1 VANQVDKLNTI
12 SITSIEKVNTLTVA
26 NIEKIN
32 TLEFTGT
39 VDLAVN
45 TLSTDVSGNST
56 RHWGLSQAYDEDNN
70 QIIFAYGDN
79 NNSDYGT
86 VRVMASDKS
95 LGTAVVFS
103 NSGETYHTGA
113 VYNTSD
119 NRLMVAYHTTNNDND
134 YRIIGG
140 TMGTKT
146 VTFAS
151 GGHTVVDAGGSGV
164 ENQGDATDICSYNP
178 TSNVAIVA
186 IEKGDTSGD
195 PNYVFACT
203 IDTADDS
210 ITVGTGQEFTDA
222 VVERF
227 QLTYDPDIGKT
238 VAIYDNGTKIAARV
252 ISLSGTG
259 NRTIAVGTE
268 AAYGNNSGPAG
279 GGQNQGTWAV
289 YDTTNNTHH
298 VYISDDSAGYKIV
311 YFTVSGTTVTWCATS
326 QAHDPEAT
334 TAACRAIL
342 YSQSRNKLM
351 AIGHSNASG
360 SGTLEFDIHTFAHS
374 GTPDSTSGSYTHD
387 SSTGSTTIEGSI
399 VTAHCM
405 NCGLDGVNATSF
417 VGGELFC
424 YSLDISNDGDDLRAK
439 GLEPGT

>member
-1 VANQVDKLNTI
+1 MANEVKN
-12 SITSIEKVNTLTVA
+12 VNTLTTA
-26 NIEKIN
+26 SQIKNINTLTDAQNKKIS

-39 VDLAVN
+39 VALAVN

-56 RHWGLSQAYDEDNN
+56 RHWGLSQAYDSVNN

-95 LGTAVVFS
+95 LGIAVVFS

-113 VYNTSD
+113 VFNTSD
-119 NRLMVAYHTTNNDND
+119 ERLMVAYHTTNNDND

-178 TSNVAIVA
+178 EANVAIVA

-210 ITVGTGQEFTDA
+210 ITVGTGQEFTGTNI
-222 VVERF
+222 ERF
-227 QLTYDPDIGKT
+227 QLTYDPDIEKT
-238 VAIYDNGTKIAARV
+238 VAIYDNGTKIAAKV
-252 ISLSGTG
+252 LTVSGTDI
-259 NRTIAVGTE
+259 TPGTE

-360 SGTLEFDIHTFAHS
+360 SGTLEFDIHTFD
-374 GTPDSTSGSYTHD
+374 GTDYTHD

-424 YSLDISNDGDDLRAK
+424 YSLDIGNDGDDLRAK

>member
-1 VANQVDKLNTI
+1 MANQVDKLNTI
-12 SITSIEKVNTLTVA
+12 SITSIEKVNTLTDA

-210 ITVGTGQEFTDA
+210 ITVGTGQEFTDTNI
-222 VVERF
+222 ERF
-227 QLTYDPDIGKT
+227 QLTYDPDIEKT
-238 VAIYDNGTKIAARV
+238 VVIYDNGTKIAAKV
-252 ISLSGTG
+252 LSVSGT
-259 NRTIAVGTE
+259 NITTGTE
-268 AAYGNNSGPAG
+268 GAYDNNSGPAG

-289 YDTTNNTHH
+289 YDTAANKHH

-311 YFTVSGTTVTWCATS
+311 NFVATSGTPVFCATS
-326 QAHDPEAT
+326 KAHDPEST
-334 TAACRAIL
+334 TAACRALL
-342 YSQSRNKLM
+342 YSQSRNKLIT
-351 AIGHSNASG
+351 IGHSNASG
-360 SGTLEFDIHTFAHS
+360 SGTLEFDIHTFD
-374 GTPDSTSGSYTHD
+374 GTDYTHD

-399 VTAHCM
+399 TTAHCM

-424 YSLDISNDGDDLRAK
+424 YSLDISGDGDDLRAK

>member
-1 VANQVDKLNTI
+1 
-12 SITSIEKVNTLTVA
+12 
-26 NIEKIN
+26 
-32 TLEFTGT
+32 
-39 VDLAVN
+39 
-45 TLSTDVSGNST
+45 
-56 RHWGLSQAYDEDNN
+56 
-70 QIIFAYGDN
+70 
-79 NNSDYGT
+79 
-86 VRVMASDKS
+86 MASDKS

-119 NRLMVAYHTTNNDND
+119 NRLMVAYPTTNNDND

-178 TSNVAIVA
+178 EANVAIVA

-210 ITVGTGQEFTDA
+210 ITVGTGQEFTGTNI
-222 VVERF
+222 ERF
-227 QLTYDPDIGKT
+227 QLTYDPDIEKT
-238 VAIYDNGTKIAARV
+238 VVIYDNGTKIAAKV
-252 ISLSGTG
+252 LTVSGTDI
-259 NRTIAVGTE
+259 TPGTE
-268 AAYGNNSGPAG
+268 GAYDNNSGPGG

-289 YDTTNNTHH
+289 YDTAANKHH

-311 YFTVSGTTVTWCATS
+311 NFVATSGTPVFCATS
-326 QAHDPEAT
+326 KAHDPEST
-334 TAACRAIL
+334 TAACRALL
-342 YSQSRNKLM
+342 YSQSRNKLIT
-351 AIGHSNASG
+351 IGHSNASG
-360 SGTLEFDIHTFAHS
+360 SGTLEFDIHTFD
-374 GTPDSTSGSYTHD
+374 GTDYTHD

-399 VTAHCM
+399 TTAHCM

-424 YSLDISNDGDDLRAK
+424 YSLDISGDGDDLRAK

>member
-1 VANQVDKLNTI
+1 MANEVKN
-12 SITSIEKVNTLTVA
+12 VNTLTTA
-26 NIEKIN
+26 SQIKNINTLTDAQNKKIS

-39 VDLAVN
+39 VALAVN

-56 RHWGLSQAYDEDNN
+56 RHWGLSQAYDPNTN
-70 QIIFAYGDN
+70 QVIFAYGDN
-79 NNSDYGT
+79 ANNDYGT
-86 VRVMASDKS
+86 VRVMASDES
-95 LGTAVVFS
+95 LGTARVFS
-103 NSGETYHTGA
+103 DSGETYHTGA
-113 VYNTSD
+113 VYNTD
-119 NRLMVAYHTTNNDND
+119 DQRLMVAYHTTNNDND

-140 TMGTKT
+140 TVITKD
-146 VTFAS
+146 VTFCS
-151 GGHTVVDAGGSGV
+151 VGTGYTVVDAGGSGV

-178 TSNVAIVA
+178 EANVAIVA

-203 IDTADDS
+203 INTS
-210 ITVGTGQEFTDA
+210 NNVITVGTGVEFTGTNI
-222 VVERF
+222 ERF
-227 QLTYDPDIGKT
+227 QLTYDPDIEKT
-238 VAIYDNGTKIAARV
+238 VVIYDNGTKIAAKV
-252 ISLSGTG
+252 LTVSGTDI
-259 NRTIAVGTE
+259 TPGTE
-268 AAYGNNSGPAG
+268 GAYDNNSGPGG

-289 YDTTNNTHH
+289 YDTAANKHH

-326 QAHDPEAT
+326 KAHDPEAT

-360 SGTLEFDIHTFAHS
+360 SGTLEFDIHTFD
-374 GTPDSTSGSYTHD
+374 GTDYTHV
-387 SSTGSTTIEGSI
+387 SATGSTTIEGSI
-399 VTAHCM
+399 TTAHCM

-424 YSLDISNDGDDLRAK
+424 YSLDISGDGDDLRAK